1 MKGGR
6 KQVNE
11 KKYEVLI
18 DDKVVA
24 ERMDLTTAT
33 VLLKALFE
41 EYYNDSFTVSVRE
54 MTKSEMVGD
63 MK

>member
-1 MKGGR
+1 M
-6 KQVNE
+6 NE

-18 DDKVVA
+18 DDEVVA

-41 EYYNDSFTVSVRE
+41 EYYNEYPLTISVRE
-54 MTKSEMVGD
+54 MERCKKAGEG
-63 MK
+63 

>member
-1 MKGGR
+1 M
-6 KQVNE
+6 NE

-54 MTKSEMVGD
+54 TTKSEMVGD